1 MRVSLCVCTYRRPAG
16 LRRLLHAVA
25 RLRTERGAAL
35 EVVVVDNDPAG
46 SAAAVCEEVAAAMP
60 FALRRV
66 EEPRRGISF
75 ARNRAVAEADPAS
88 AWIAFLDDDEEPEP
102 GWLDALLRVQAEH
115 GADVVA
121 GPVPPRYEAPV
132 PRWVLRGRFH
142 EPPRHPT
149 GTALPYADTG
159 NVLVRA
165 SLFRGFPAPFAPSL
179 ALAGGE
185 DTHFFLRVARAG
197 HRIVWADEAVA
208 WEWVPRSRTRLPWL
222 LRRAFRRGNTW
233 ALLERDL
240 DPSLRV
246 RIRRILRGAG
256 RIARGALLMPLSL
269 ARGRHAAVETL
280 RGICFGAGSLA
291 GVAGY
296 RYDEYRTTHGA

>member
-1 MRVSLCVCTYRRPAG
+1 MKVSLCVCTYRRPVG
-16 LRRLLHAVA
+16 LRRLLDAVT
-25 RLRTERGAAL
+25 RIRTERVERL
-35 EVVVVDNDPAG
+35 EIVVVDNDPGG
-46 SAAAVCEEVAAAMP
+46 SARATVGGIEGMP
-60 FALRRV
+60 FGLRYV
-66 EEPRRGISF
+66 HEPRRGISF
-75 ARNRAVAEADPAS
+75 ARNRAVAEADPGS
-88 AWIAFLDDDEEPEP
+88 EWIAFLDDDEEPEA
-102 GWLDALLRVQAEH
+102 GWLDELLRVQVAH
-115 GADVVA
+115 AADVVA
-121 GPVPPRYEAPV
+121 GPVPPRFEVQA

-142 EPPRHPT
+142 EPPRHAT
-149 GTALPYADTG
+149 GTVLPYADTG

-165 SLFRGFPAPFAPSL
+165 SLFRDFPAPFAPSL

-197 HRIVWADEAVA
+197 HRIVWADAAVA
-208 WEWVPRSRTRLPWL
+208 WEWIPPSRVRLPWL

-240 DPSLRV
+240 EPGLRI
-246 RIRRILRGAG
+246 RARRILRGGG
-256 RIARGALLMPLSL
+256 RIARGAVLLPVGMV
-269 ARGRHAAVETL
+269 RGRHAVVDAL

>member
-1 MRVSLCVCTYRRPAG
+1 MKVSLCVCTYRRPVG
-16 LRRLLHAVA
+16 LRRLLDAVA
-25 RLRTERGAAL
+25 RIRTERVERL
-35 EVVVVDNDPAG
+35 EIVVVDNDPDA
-46 SAAAVCEEVAAAMP
+46 SARETIDGMEGMP
-60 FALRRV
+60 FALRCV
-66 EEPRRGISF
+66 HEPRRGISF

-88 AWIAFLDDDEEPEP
+88 EWIAFLDDDEEPEA
-102 GWLDALLRVQAEH
+102 GWLDELLRVQVTYA
-115 GADVVA
+115 ADVVA
-121 GPVPPRYEAPV
+121 GPVPPKFETEA

-142 EPPRHPT
+142 EPERRPT
-149 GTALPYADTG
+149 GTVLPYADTG

-165 SLFRGFPAPFAPSL
+165 SLFRDFPAPFAASL

-197 HRIVWADEAVA
+197 HRIVWADAAVA
-208 WEWVPRSRTRLPWL
+208 WEWIPPSRVRLAWL

-233 ALLERDL
+233 ALLEAEL
-240 DPSLRV
+240 EPGLRI
-246 RIRRILRGAG
+246 RARRILRGGG
-256 RIARGALLMPLSL
+256 RIVRGAVLLPIGLI
-269 ARGRHAAVETL
+269 RGRHAVVDAL

>member
-1 MRVSLCVCTYRRPAG
+1 MKVSLCVCTYRRPAG
-16 LRRLLHAVA
+16 LRRLLQAVA
-25 RLRTERGAAL
+25 RLRTERAESL
-35 EVVVVDNDPAG
+35 EIVVVDNDPDG
-46 SAAAVCEEVAAAMP
+46 SARATIEAMADAIP
-60 FALRRV
+60 FIVRYV
-66 EEPRRGISF
+66 HEPRRGISF
-75 ARNRAVAEADPAS
+75 ARNRAVAEADAVS
-88 AWIAFLDDDEEPEP
+88 EWIAFLDDDEEPEA
-102 GWLDALLRVQAEH
+102 GWLDALLAAQARF

-121 GPVPPRYEAPV
+121 GPVPPRYESEV
-132 PRWVLRGRFH
+132 PKWIVRGRFH
-142 EPPRHPT
+142 EPQRHAT
-149 GTALPYADTG
+149 GTVLPYADTG

-165 SLFRGFPAPFAPSL
+165 SLFRQFPAPFAASL

-197 HRIVWADEAVA
+197 HKIVWADDAVA
-208 WEWVPRSRTRLPWL
+208 WEWVPPSRARLPWL

-240 DPSLRV
+240 DPSPRV
-246 RIRRILRGAG
+246 LGMRIVRGGG
-256 RIARGALLMPLSL
+256 RIARGAVVMPVSLL
-269 ARGRHAAVETL
+269 RGRHAIVETL

>member
-1 MRVSLCVCTYRRPAG
+1 MMVSLCICTYRRPAG

-25 RLRTERGAAL
+25 RARTERVERL
-35 EVVVVDNDPAG
+35 EIVVVDNDPDG
-46 SAAAVCEEVAAAMP
+46 SARATIDSIDGMP
-60 FALRRV
+60 FPMRCV
-66 EEPRRGISF
+66 PEPRRGISF
-75 ARNRAVAEADPAS
+75 ARNRAVAEAGPAS
-88 AWIAFLDDDEEPEP
+88 DWIAFLDDDEEPEP
-102 GWLDALLRVQAEH
+102 GWLDELLRVQALH
-115 GADVVA
+115 AADVVA
-121 GPVPPRYEAPV
+121 GPVPPRFEADP

-142 EPPRHPT
+142 EPPRHAT
-149 GTALPYADTG
+149 GTLLPYADTG

-165 SLFRGFPAPFAPSL
+165 ALFRDFPAPFAPSL

-197 HRIVWADEAVA
+197 HRIVWADDAVA
-208 WEWVPRSRTRLPWL
+208 WEWVPPSRVRLPWL
-222 LRRAFRRGNTW
+222 LRRSFRRGNTW

-240 DPSLRV
+240 DPGLRV
-246 RIRRILRGAG
+246 RLRRILRGGG
-256 RIARGALLMPLSL
+256 RIARGAVLLPVGIV
-269 ARGRHAAVETL
+269 RGRHAVVDAL

>member
-1 MRVSLCVCTYRRPAG
+1 MKVSLCVCTYRRPVG
-16 LRRLLHAVA
+16 LRRLLDAVA
-25 RLRTERGAAL
+25 RIRTERVERL
-35 EVVVVDNDPAG
+35 EIVIVDNDPDG
-46 SAAAVCEEVAAAMP
+46 SARVTIDAIDGMP
-60 FALRRV
+60 FAMRLV
-66 EEPRRGISF
+66 HEPRRGISF
-75 ARNRAVAEADPAS
+75 ARNRAVAEAAPDS
-88 AWIAFLDDDEEPEP
+88 GWIAFLDDDEEPEA
-102 GWLDALLRVQAEH
+102 GWLDELLRVQVMHA
-115 GADVVA
+115 ADVVA
-121 GPVPPRYEAPV
+121 GPVPPKFESEA

-142 EPPRHPT
+142 EPPRHAT
-149 GTALPYADTG
+149 GTPLPYADTG

-165 SLFRGFPAPFAPSL
+165 SLFRDFPAPFSPSL

-208 WEWVPRSRTRLPWL
+208 WEWVPPSRVRLPWL

-233 ALLERDL
+233 ALLEREL
-240 DPSLRV
+240 DPGLRI
-246 RIRRILRGAG
+246 RARRILRGGG
-256 RIARGALLMPLSL
+256 RIVRGAALLPIGLI
-269 ARGRHAAVETL
+269 RGRHAVVDAL

>member
-1 MRVSLCVCTYRRPAG
+1 MRVSLCVCTYRRPVG
-16 LRRLLHAVA
+16 LRRLLEAVA
-25 RLRTERGAAL
+25 RIRTERVAAL
-35 EVVVVDNDPAG
+35 EIVVVDNDPDG
-46 SAAAVCEEVAAAMP
+46 SARVTVDGMADAMP
-60 FALRRV
+60 FAIRHV
-66 EEPRRGISF
+66 HEPRRGISF

-88 AWIAFLDDDEEPEP
+88 EWIAFLDDDEEPEA

-115 GADVVA
+115 AADVVA
-121 GPVPPRYEAPV
+121 GPVPPRYESEA

-142 EPPRHPT
+142 EPPRRPS
-149 GTALPYADTG
+149 GTPLPYADTG

-165 SLFRGFPAPFAPSL
+165 SLFRAFPAPFAPSL

-197 HRIVWADEAVA
+197 HRIVWADDAVA
-208 WEWVPRSRTRLPWL
+208 WEWVPPSRVRLPWL

-240 DPSLRV
+240 DPTFRV
-246 RIRRILRGAG
+246 LGMRIARGAG
-256 RIARGALLMPLSL
+256 RIVRGAVLLPVSL
-269 ARGRHAAVETL
+269 LRGRHAVVETL

-291 GVAGY
+291 GVIGY

>member
-1 MRVSLCVCTYRRPAG
+1 MKVSLCVCTYRRPVG
-16 LRRLLHAVA
+16 LRRLLNAVA
-25 RLRTERGAAL
+25 RVRTERVERL
-35 EVVVVDNDPAG
+35 EIVVVDNDPDG
-46 SAAAVCEEVAAAMP
+46 SARATTDSIEAMP
-60 FALRRV
+60 FLLRYV
-66 EEPRRGISF
+66 HEPRRGISF

-88 AWIAFLDDDEEPEP
+88 DWIAFLDDDEEPEP
-102 GWLDALLRVQAEH
+102 GWLDELLRVQARH
-115 GADVVA
+115 AADVVA
-121 GPVPPRYEAPV
+121 GPVPPKFEAEV

-142 EPPRHPT
+142 EPPRHAT
-149 GTALPYADTG
+149 GTVLPYADTG

-165 SLFRGFPAPFAPSL
+165 SLFREFPAPFAPSL

-197 HRIVWADEAVA
+197 NRIVWADEAVA
-208 WEWVPRSRTRLPWL
+208 WEWVPPSRVRLPWL

-233 ALLERDL
+233 ALLEREL
-240 DPSLRV
+240 DPGLRI
-246 RIRRILRGAG
+246 RARRILRGGG
-256 RIARGALLMPLSL
+256 RIARGAVLLPVALV
-269 ARGRHAAVETL
+269 RGRHAVVDAL

>member
-1 MRVSLCVCTYRRPAG
+1 MNVSLCVCTYRRPIG
-16 LRRLLHAVA
+16 LRRLLDAVA
-25 RLRTERGAAL
+25 RIRTERVERL
-35 EVVVVDNDPAG
+35 EIVVVDNDPDG
-46 SAAAVCEEVAAAMP
+46 SARATIDGMMDAMP
-60 FALRRV
+60 FILRCV
-66 EEPRRGISF
+66 HEPRRGISF
-75 ARNRAVAEADPAS
+75 ARNRAVAEADSAS
-88 AWIAFLDDDEEPEP
+88 EWIAFLDDDEEPEA
-102 GWLDALLRVQAEH
+102 GWLDELLRVQAAFA
-115 GADVVA
+115 ADVVA
-121 GPVPPRYEAPV
+121 GPVPPRFEAPA
-132 PRWVLRGRFH
+132 PRWILRGRFH
-142 EPPRHPT
+142 EPPRHAT
-149 GTALPYADTG
+149 GTVLPYADTG

-165 SLFRGFPAPFAPSL
+165 SLFRVFPQPFAPSL

-208 WEWVPRSRTRLPWL
+208 WEWVPPSRVRLPWL

-246 RIRRILRGAG
+246 LGMRVLRGGG
-256 RIARGALLMPLSL
+256 RIARGAVLMPVSL
-269 ARGRHAAVETL
+269 VRGRHAIAETL

-296 RYDEYRTTHGA
+296 RYDEYRTTHGT

>member
-1 MRVSLCVCTYRRPAG
+1 MKVSLCVCTYRRPVG
-16 LRRLLHAVA
+16 LRRLLDAVA
-25 RLRTERGAAL
+25 RVRTERAERL
-35 EVVVVDNDPAG
+35 EIVVVDNDPDG
-46 SAAAVCEEVAAAMP
+46 SARATIDGIEGMP
-60 FALRRV
+60 FALRYV
-66 EEPRRGISF
+66 HEPRRGISF

-88 AWIAFLDDDEEPEP
+88 GWIAFLDDDEEPEA
-102 GWLDALLRVQAEH
+102 GWLDELLRVQVAH
-115 GADVVA
+115 AADVVA
-121 GPVPPRYEAPV
+121 GPVPPKFEAEA

-142 EPPRHPT
+142 EPPRRPT
-149 GTALPYADTG
+149 GTLLPYADTG

-197 HRIVWADEAVA
+197 HRIVWADAAVA
-208 WEWVPRSRTRLPWL
+208 WEWVPPSRVRLPWL

-240 DPSLRV
+240 EPGLRI
-246 RIRRILRGAG
+246 RARRILRGGG
-256 RIARGALLMPLSL
+256 RIVRGALLLPIGVI
-269 ARGRHAAVETL
+269 RGRHAVVDAL

>member
-1 MRVSLCVCTYRRPAG
+1 MKVSLCVCTYRRPVG
-16 LRRLLHAVA
+16 LRRLLDAVA
-25 RLRTERGAAL
+25 RARMERVERL
-35 EVVVVDNDPAG
+35 EIVIVDNDPDG
-46 SAAAVCEEVAAAMP
+46 SARATVDAIETMP
-60 FALRRV
+60 FILRYV
-66 EEPRRGISF
+66 HEPRRGISF
-75 ARNRAVAEADPAS
+75 ARNRAVAEAAPDS
-88 AWIAFLDDDEEPEP
+88 DWIAFLDDDEEPEP
-102 GWLDALLRVQAEH
+102 GWLDELLRVQAAH

-121 GPVPPRYEAPV
+121 GPVPPRFEVAA

-142 EPPRHPT
+142 EPPRHAT
-149 GTALPYADTG
+149 GTVLPYADTG

-165 SLFRGFPAPFAPSL
+165 SLFRDFPAPFAPSL

-208 WEWVPRSRTRLPWL
+208 WEWVPPSRVRLPWL

-233 ALLERDL
+233 ALLEREL
-240 DPSLRV
+240 DPGL
-246 RIRRILRGAG
+246 RIRARRIVRGAG
-256 RIARGALLMPLSL
+256 RIARGAVLLPIGMM
-269 ARGRHAAVETL
+269 RGRHAVVDAL